1 MRIIPII
8 REVKTSDRTSD
19 SCGKGPENG
28 GFPPFRTKSS
38 KKALTLFSFMLG
50 RLVHRILRVMRPS
63 FAVEESVRTLGANL
77 KAARLRRRLPQ
88 SVVAE
93 RAGISLNTLSKLE
106 NGDCGI
112 AIGNVASVLQALGL
126 GTPFSDVAAAGDDET
141 GLMLEARRLPRRA
154 RQPKKEI

>member
-1 MRIIPII
+1 
-8 REVKTSDRTSD
+8 
-19 SCGKGPENG
+19 
-28 GFPPFRTKSS
+28 
-38 KKALTLFSFMLG
+38 
-50 RLVHRILRVMRPS
+50 MRPS

-93 RAGISLNTLSKLE
+93 RAGISLNPLSKLE

-126 GTPFSDVAAAGDDET
+126 GTPSPTSPLRATMRRGSCSRHAASPAGP
-141 GLMLEARRLPRRA
+141 ASRRRRYE
-154 RQPKKEI
+154 QK

>member
-1 MRIIPII
+1 
-8 REVKTSDRTSD
+8 
-19 SCGKGPENG
+19 
-28 GFPPFRTKSS
+28 
-38 KKALTLFSFMLG
+38 
-50 RLVHRILRVMRPS
+50 MRPS

-126 GTPFSDVAAAGDDET
+126 GTPFSDVAAAGSCSRHAASPA
-141 GLMLEARRLPRRA
+141 GPASRRRRYE
-154 RQPKKEI
+154 QK

>member
-1 MRIIPII
+1 
-8 REVKTSDRTSD
+8 
-19 SCGKGPENG
+19 
-28 GFPPFRTKSS
+28 
-38 KKALTLFSFMLG
+38 
-50 RLVHRILRVMRPS
+50 MRPS

-106 NGDCGI
+106 NGGI

>member
-1 MRIIPII
+1 
-8 REVKTSDRTSD
+8 
-19 SCGKGPENG
+19 
-28 GFPPFRTKSS
+28 
-38 KKALTLFSFMLG
+38 
-50 RLVHRILRVMRPS
+50 MRPS

-126 GTPFSDVAAAGDDET
+126 GTPFSDVAAAET

>member
-1 MRIIPII
+1 
-8 REVKTSDRTSD
+8 
-19 SCGKGPENG
+19 
-28 GFPPFRTKSS
+28 
-38 KKALTLFSFMLG
+38 
-50 RLVHRILRVMRPS
+50 MRPS

-88 SVVAE
+88 SVVAV
-93 RAGISLNTLSKLE
+93 RAGISLNTLSKRV

>member
-1 MRIIPII
+1 
-8 REVKTSDRTSD
+8 
-19 SCGKGPENG
+19 
-28 GFPPFRTKSS
+28 
-38 KKALTLFSFMLG
+38 
-50 RLVHRILRVMRPS
+50 MRPS

-77 KAARLRRRLPQ
+77 KAARLRRRQ

>member
-1 MRIIPII
+1 
-8 REVKTSDRTSD
+8 
-19 SCGKGPENG
+19 
-28 GFPPFRTKSS
+28 
-38 KKALTLFSFMLG
+38 
-50 RLVHRILRVMRPS
+50 MRPS

-93 RAGISLNTLSKLE
+93 RALNTLSKLE

>member
-1 MRIIPII
+1 
-8 REVKTSDRTSD
+8 
-19 SCGKGPENG
+19 
-28 GFPPFRTKSS
+28 
-38 KKALTLFSFMLG
+38 
-50 RLVHRILRVMRPS
+50 MRPS

-126 GTPFSDVAAAGDDET
+126 GTPFSDVVACSGDDET

-154 RQPKKEI
+154 RQPKKEV

>member
-1 MRIIPII
+1 
-8 REVKTSDRTSD
+8 
-19 SCGKGPENG
+19 
-28 GFPPFRTKSS
+28 
-38 KKALTLFSFMLG
+38 
-50 RLVHRILRVMRPS
+50 MRPS

-88 SVVAE
+88 SVV
-93 RAGISLNTLSKLE
+93 AGISLNTLSKLE

>member
-1 MRIIPII
+1 
-8 REVKTSDRTSD
+8 
-19 SCGKGPENG
+19 
-28 GFPPFRTKSS
+28 
-38 KKALTLFSFMLG
+38 
-50 RLVHRILRVMRPS
+50 MRPS

-126 GTPFSDVAAAGDDET
+126 GTPLSLIHIWYGTEQ
-141 GLMLEARRLPRRA
+141 RSPRITLGSLCQELQHRSNVIA
-154 RQPKKEI
+154 PD

>member
-1 MRIIPII
+1 
-8 REVKTSDRTSD
+8 
-19 SCGKGPENG
+19 
-28 GFPPFRTKSS
+28 
-38 KKALTLFSFMLG
+38 
-50 RLVHRILRVMRPS
+50 MRPS

-126 GTPFSDVAAAGDDET
+126 GTPFSDVAAAGDDEIFNVLISAF
-141 GLMLEARRLPRRA
+141 GE
-154 RQPKKEI
+154 KEEKIPPPPGPPAEEGDLSKNEKPFPASL

>member
-1 MRIIPII
+1 
-8 REVKTSDRTSD
+8 
-19 SCGKGPENG
+19 
-28 GFPPFRTKSS
+28 
-38 KKALTLFSFMLG
+38 
-50 RLVHRILRVMRPS
+50 MRPS

-126 GTPFSDVAAAGDDET
+126 GTPFSDVAAAGDDRD
-141 GLMLEARRLPRRA
+141 GAHARGTPPPPPGPPAEEGDMSKNEKPFPASL
-154 RQPKKEI
+154 

>member
-1 MRIIPII
+1 
-8 REVKTSDRTSD
+8 
-19 SCGKGPENG
+19 
-28 GFPPFRTKSS
+28 
-38 KKALTLFSFMLG
+38 
-50 RLVHRILRVMRPS
+50 MRPS

-112 AIGNVASVLQALGL
+112 AIGNVASVRQALGL
-126 GTPFSDVAAAGDDET
+126 GTPFSDVAGAHARGTPPPPSGPPAEEGDMSKNEKPFPAS
-141 GLMLEARRLPRRA
+141 L
-154 RQPKKEI
+154 

>member
-1 MRIIPII
+1 
-8 REVKTSDRTSD
+8 
-19 SCGKGPENG
+19 
-28 GFPPFRTKSS
+28 
-38 KKALTLFSFMLG
+38 
-50 RLVHRILRVMRPS
+50 MRPS

-126 GTPFSDVAAAGDDET
+126 GTPFSDVAAAGDET

>member
-1 MRIIPII
+1 M
-8 REVKTSDRTSD
+8 
-19 SCGKGPENG
+19 
-28 GFPPFRTKSS
+28 
-38 KKALTLFSFMLG
+38 ALTS
-50 RLVHRILRVMRPS
+50 
-63 FAVEESVRTLGANL
+63 
-77 KAARLRRRLPQ
+77 RRRVFAAGSPNP
-88 SVVAE
+88 S
-93 RAGISLNTLSKLE
+93 GISLNTLSKLE

>member
-1 MRIIPII
+1 
-8 REVKTSDRTSD
+8 
-19 SCGKGPENG
+19 
-28 GFPPFRTKSS
+28 
-38 KKALTLFSFMLG
+38 
-50 RLVHRILRVMRPS
+50 MRPS

-141 GLMLEARRLPRRA
+141 GLMLEARRLPRWA

>member
-1 MRIIPII
+1 
-8 REVKTSDRTSD
+8 
-19 SCGKGPENG
+19 
-28 GFPPFRTKSS
+28 
-38 KKALTLFSFMLG
+38 
-50 RLVHRILRVMRPS
+50 MRPS

-112 AIGNVASVLQALGL
+112 AIGNVASGLPPGSVLQALGL